1 LKHIYIILLL
11 YKNLKVLECS
21 WDELNKYIDK
31 HTGNL
36 DQLIKEHNRYLANII
51 QKGLLAPSEVYIN

>member
-1 LKHIYIILLL
+1 
-11 YKNLKVLECS
+11 LECS
-21 WDELNKYIDK
+21 WDELNKYMDK

-51 QKGLLAPSEVYIN
+51 QKGLLAPSEVS